1 MQVKLRLQSAV
12 ATDTGLR
19 RTNNEDRAWTDPE
32 HGIYAVIDGVGGHA
46 AGEEAADCAVEVL
59 RERLSRQ
66 TGTPEERLREAIA
79 LANNEIL
86 ERARSRPEWAGMAC
100 VLTVALIE
108 DDIVTVGHVG
118 DSRLYLLRPGEVA
131 KKTRDHSPVGEREDR
146 GELTEEDAMR
156 HSRRNEI
163 YRDVGS
169 AERGPD
175 DPGFIDIISFPMPA
189 DGALLLCSDGL
200 TDQITSAEI
209 RAGVERY
216 APDFKAAARSL
227 VDAANA
233 AGGKDNVTVILV
245 AGPEYASAFVRGE
258 NATSRA
264 TDFHIRDHTETVRSG
279 STPLLPIAMAL
290 VTGLALGAGAT
301 FVWFSFFSPTPRTV
315 VVGPSG
321 INAALNQAHPG
332 DTIVIPDGKYR
343 ENIQLRE
350 GVTLRALHPGAVTF
364 SSADGRPAILA
375 RGIDS
380 GSAEGL
386 RIEGDTASPLS
397 AGIELEDAS
406 PSIVN
411 CKITGANIGI
421 VIHGVSSAL
430 IASNEIR
437 NNLGAGIE
445 IAGPATPKL
454 DGNIIAANG
463 EGKPGPAKPGIEVR
477 EPARPVLK
485 NNAIVDNAADAIWIH
500 GSGWQPADYEENF
513 FGGIPGKS
521 AVQLIEAAA
530 PEKSGKTQP
539 AKAQSGKPQSGK
551 AASVKTQ
558 LGDKRP

>member
-1 MQVKLRLQSAV
+1 MQVKTRLQSAV

-32 HGIYAVIDGVGGHA
+32 RGIYAVIDGVGGHA

-108 DDIVTVGHVG
+108 DDVVTVGHVG
-118 DSRLYLLRPGEVA
+118 DTRLYFLRPGEIT

-216 APDFKAAARSL
+216 APDFNAAVRSL
-227 VDAANA
+227 VAAANA

-245 AGPEYASAFVRGE
+245 AGPEYASAFTS
-258 NATSRA
+258 NPATSSEK
-264 TDFHIRDHTETVRSG
+264 DDVEIESTES
-279 STPLLPIAMAL
+279 SSLLPIAVAL
-290 VTGLALGAGAT
+290 IAGLALGAGGMFA
-301 FVWFSFFSPTPRTV
+301 WQSFFPASPHTV
-315 VVGPSG
+315 VVGPAG
-321 INAALNQAHPG
+321 INAALNQARPG
-332 DTIVIPDGKYR
+332 DTVVIPDGRYR

-350 GVTLRALHPGAVTF
+350 GVTLRPLHSGAVSL
-364 SSADGRPAILA
+364 SSADGRPAIVA

-380 GSAEGL
+380 GSVEG
-386 RIEGDTASPLS
+386 IWIGGDAGAPLS
-397 AGIELEDAS
+397 VGIEIEDAS

-421 VIHGVSSAL
+421 LIHGTSSAAVSSNQ
-430 IASNEIR
+430 IV
-437 NNLGAGIE
+437 NNPGAGIE
-445 IAGPATPKL
+445 IAGTAAPKL
-454 DGNIIAANG
+454 NGNLIAANG
-463 EGKPGPAKPGIEVR
+463 AGKPGPPKPGVEVLA
-477 EPARPVLK
+477 PARPVLK
-485 NNAIVDNAADAIWIH
+485 DNAIVDNASDAIRIQ

-513 FGGIPGKS
+513 FGGIAAKR
-521 AVQLIEAAA
+521 AIQLSEA
-530 PEKSGKTQP
+530 TQT
-539 AKAQSGKPQSGK
+539 GER
-551 AASVKTQ
+551 
-558 LGDKRP
+558 RP

>member
-1 MQVKLRLQSAV
+1 MPVKLRLQSAV
-12 ATDTGLR
+12 ATDTLLR

-59 RERLSRQ
+59 RERLLRQ

-100 VLTVALIE
+100 VLTVALVE

-118 DSRLYLLRPGEVA
+118 DSRLYLLRPGEIV
-131 KKTRDHSPVGEREDR
+131 KKTHDDSPVGEREDR
-146 GELTEEDAMR
+146 GELTEDDAMR

-169 AERGPD
+169 AERAPD
-175 DPGFIDIISFPMPA
+175 DPGFIDIITFPMPA

-216 APDFKAAARSL
+216 APDFKAAVRSL
-227 VDAANA
+227 IDAANA

-245 AGPEYASAFVRGE
+245 AGPEYATALAPAE
-258 NATSRA
+258 DATSRA
-264 TDFHIRDHTETVRSG
+264 AGFYVRDRTETVHSD
-279 STPLLPIAMAL
+279 SSLLLPIAMAL
-290 VTGLALGAGAT
+290 IAGLAVGIGAAFT
-301 FVWFSFFSPTPRTV
+301 WFSFFSASPRITA
-315 VVGPSG
+315 VGASG

-332 DTIVIPDGKYR
+332 DTVVIPDGKYR

-350 GVTLRALHPGAVTF
+350 GVTLRALHPGAVTL
-364 SSADGRPAILA
+364 SSANGGAAILA

-386 RIEGDTASPLS
+386 WIEGDSGAPLS
-397 AGIELEDAS
+397 AGIDIEDAS
-406 PSIVN
+406 PSILN
-411 CKITGANIGI
+411 CKITGANTGI
-421 VIHGVSSAL
+421 RIHGASSPL
-430 IASNEIR
+430 IASNQIV

-445 IAGPATPKL
+445 IAGPAAPKL
-454 DGNIIAANG
+454 NGNLIAANG
-463 EGKPGPAKPGIEVR
+463 AGKPGPAKPGIEVR
-477 EPARPVLK
+477 QPARPVLK
-485 NNAIVDNAADAIWIH
+485 DNGIIDNAADAIWIQ

-513 FGGIPGKS
+513 FGGVPAKR
-521 AVQLIEAAA
+521 AVQLIEAPA
-530 PEKSGKTQP
+530 PQKSGKAESGKTQ
-539 AKAQSGKPQSGK
+539 
-551 AASVKTQ
+551 
-558 LGDKRP
+558 LGEKRP